1 MKEIYLNNN
10 IIKYNKKITNS
21 INIIYE
27 IFKGKLYCGL
37 LQNFINICVDNLPV
51 NIFTNK
57 KSVYRTL
64 TNLYATWFFS
74 LYSEYNYN
82 DEYFFPA
89 NVLNNNILYDILQ
102 DYCSLDNKIQN
113 KKNIINFIIDK
124 NNLDYEKILKK
135 NTEYKQNMFINK
147 NKENYTIQKYII
159 SEKRNNNN
167 VKFYKF
173 NIVFNFNLK
182 LFNIRLINILDNLI
196 IPVEKYNKLKVKY
209 SGFPDELDKYIF
221 LILFRYQLLG
231 SNNNQLAVLPNI
243 LNKMKKDFDL
253 SIECFASTINTETD
267 IYCSIYYDI
276 EKYFGS
282 IGSFF
287 NIEIKKGTYSFNP
300 PYQKDII
307 EKGIHKI
314 FDFLKT
320 GDELTFIITIPIWD
334 NIGKDIMKKQN
345 KENNNNTIEYS
356 EFLIMNKIKQSKYFY
371 GLRMISKNDFTYLDH
386 NFHLYKNTTI
396 QNTYIII
403 LSNFKNNYIDIINN
417 YNFFE

>member
-1 MKEIYLNNN
+1 MKEIKLNNN
-10 IIKYNKKITNS
+10 IVKYHKKIIKP
-21 INIIYE
+21 INVILE
-27 IFKGKLYCGL
+27 IFKGKLYCTL
-37 LQNFINICVDNLPV
+37 LQNFINVCMKILPV

-74 LYSEYNYN
+74 LYSEYNYE
-82 DEYFFPA
+82 DEYFFPS
-89 NVLNNNILYDILQ
+89 NNLNNTILYDILK
-102 DYCSLDNKIQN
+102 DYCSIDDSIKNKEE
-113 KKNIINFIIDK
+113 IIKFIIDN
-124 NNLDYEKILKK
+124 NNLEYEKILTK
-135 NTEYKQNMFINK
+135 NNDYKTNIFINQNRDNFVIK
-147 NKENYTIQKYII
+147 KYFT
-159 SEKRNNNN
+159 SEKRNNIDIN
-167 VKFYKF
+167 FYKF
-173 NIVFNFNLK
+173 NIIYNFNLK
-182 LFNIRLINILDNLI
+182 IFNIRLINILNNLI
-196 IPVEKYNKLKVKY
+196 IPVKKYNKLKKIY
-209 SGFPDELDKYIF
+209 SGFPDEFDKYIF

-231 SNNNQLAVLPNI
+231 SNNNQLAVLPTI
-243 LNKMKKDFDL
+243 LNKMKKDFEL
-253 SIECFASTINTETD
+253 NIECFASTINTETD

-307 EKGIHKI
+307 EKGIYKL
-314 FDFLKT
+314 FNFLKNK
-320 GDELTFIITIPIWD
+320 DEITFIITIPIWD
-334 NIGKDIMKKQN
+334 NIGKEIMRGKN
-345 KENNNNTIEYS
+345 EENNNDTIEYDD
-356 EFLIMNKIKQSKYFY
+356 FLIINKIKNSEYFR

-403 LSNFKNNYIDIINN
+403 LSNFENNYIDVINN